1 MITIDL
7 VQEYEDKTE
16 KPQHHTAAVFTW
28 RGEPTD
34 AIYGLAKDHHAALIH
49 AAHQSRLVHA
59 ARKDAP
65 GDVAVD
71 VQRYAEKT
79 VRSAS
84 VVERYAR
91 RIFRLAE

>member
-16 KPQHHTAAVFTW
+16 KPQHRTAATFTG
-28 RGEPTD
+28 RSAPLD
-34 AIYGLAKDHHAALIH
+34 PIYSLASDHHAALIH
-49 AAHQSRLVHA
+49 AAHQARLVHA
-59 ARKDAP
+59 ARRGAP

-79 VRSAS
+79 ASSVS